1 MKITSVLSVLVMAA
15 TLLSPIQSYAHR
27 CHYHG
32 PGYYHCHDDADDFL
46 AILILWLYGAL
57 LTTTTMHAIGHPAE
71 TLNTEAANYLVTGEK
86 GAVFL
91 AFAKEKRTELL
102 AKAAAEGW
110 DVKNFEAEGLTEE
123 KIDQTI
129 AEFILKN
136 AS

>member
-1 MKITSVLSVLVMAA
+1 MKSLKVLFIGTAMFT
-15 TLLSPIQSYAHR
+15 TLLSPLSSYAHR

-32 PGYYHCHDDADDFL
+32 PGYYHCHDDADDFF

-71 TLNTEAANYLVTGEK
+71 TLNTEAAMYLDTGEK

-91 AFAKEKRTELL
+91 AFAKEKRAVLK
-102 AKAAAEGW
+102 AKAEKEG
-110 DVKNFEAEGLTEE
+110 VELNKLSEE

-129 AEFILKN
+129 AEFILEH